1 MLFTGVVMSWL
12 EWEKFMLQNAS
23 AGQNEVIR
31 VPSSGSHGSGLFFLL
46 SIRCFF
52 IFHKLVLTCERTTSA
67 VTYISKE
74 RQEILRHTYMAGRGW
89 SFQGLLDQDVT
100 GNDYIPGATWA
111 DLDLTNVD
119 ELGEHW

>member
-1 MLFTGVVMSWL
+1 
-12 EWEKFMLQNAS
+12 
-23 AGQNEVIR
+23 
-31 VPSSGSHGSGLFFLL
+31 
-46 SIRCFF
+46 
-52 IFHKLVLTCERTTSA
+52 
-67 VTYISKE
+67 
-74 RQEILRHTYMAGRGW
+74 MAGRGW